1 MVGKH
6 IDMTR
11 VEAYAQLLMGKAV
24 CIPKINQVPWVMLED
39 RSIVVGASNMVM
51 TKHFLT
57 MHTLAN
63 GWELYE
69 EISKEG

>member
-1 MVGKH
+1 
-6 IDMTR
+6 MTR

-51 TKHFLT
+51 PKHFLT
-57 MHTLAN
+57 MHALAN

-69 EISKEG
+69 